1 MAKILLIDGNL
12 LLFRTFYAAY
22 AINKEPGNLPA
33 HLFFKSILD
42 ILNQENPQY
51 IFVAFDA
58 HGQTKRHAI
67 FQDYKAGRTSPPP
80 LIYRQKKMILEL
92 LELAKIQAWEQLGD
106 EADDLIA
113 TLTRRYQED
122 HEVVIFSED
131 KDLLQLVNDRVSV
144 VIKNKQDKKTYLK
157 IDQTNFQNHFFLEPQ
172 QIIDFKAI
180 AGDPSDNLKGIKGI
194 GNKTAIS
201 LIQKYGSLENIYQNL
216 ESLTASQQAKFLT
229 DQDNAFLCKKLAC
242 LNTEVEINLK
252 LEDLNFYFQNFT
264 DPVFLAKLKE
274 LNLNQLHRIFN
285 IY

>member
-1 MAKILLIDGNL
+1 M
-12 LLFRTFYAAY
+12 
-22 AINKEPGNLPA
+22 
-33 HLFFKSILD
+33 
-42 ILNQENPQY
+42 
-51 IFVAFDA
+51 
-58 HGQTKRHAI
+58 
-67 FQDYKAGRTSPPP
+67 
-80 LIYRQKKMILEL
+80 
-92 LELAKIQAWEQLGD
+92 
-106 EADDLIA
+106 IA

-131 KDLLQLVNDRVSV
+131 KDLLQLVNKRVSV

-252 LEDLNFYFQNFT
+252 LEDLNFYFQNFAN
-264 DPVFLAKLKE
+264 PAFLAKLKE

>member
-92 LELAKIQAWEQLGD
+92 LELAKIQA
-106 EADDLIA
+106 
-113 TLTRRYQED
+113 
-122 HEVVIFSED
+122 
-131 KDLLQLVNDRVSV
+131 
-144 VIKNKQDKKTYLK
+144 
-157 IDQTNFQNHFFLEPQ
+157 
-172 QIIDFKAI
+172 
-180 AGDPSDNLKGIKGI
+180 
-194 GNKTAIS
+194 
-201 LIQKYGSLENIYQNL
+201 
-216 ESLTASQQAKFLT
+216 
-229 DQDNAFLCKKLAC
+229 
-242 LNTEVEINLK
+242 
-252 LEDLNFYFQNFT
+252 
-264 DPVFLAKLKE
+264 
-274 LNLNQLHRIFN
+274 
-285 IY
+285 

>member
-1 MAKILLIDGNL
+1 M
-12 LLFRTFYAAY
+12 
-22 AINKEPGNLPA
+22 
-33 HLFFKSILD
+33 
-42 ILNQENPQY
+42 
-51 IFVAFDA
+51 
-58 HGQTKRHAI
+58 
-67 FQDYKAGRTSPPP
+67 
-80 LIYRQKKMILEL
+80 
-92 LELAKIQAWEQLGD
+92 
-106 EADDLIA
+106 IA

-131 KDLLQLVNDRVSV
+131 KDLLQLVNNRVSV

-216 ESLTASQQAKFLT
+216 ASLTASQQAKFLA

-252 LEDLNFYFQNFT
+252 LEDLNFYFQNFAN
-264 DPVFLAKLKE
+264 PAFLAKLKE

>member
-22 AINKEPGNLPA
+22 AINKEPGNLPI

-42 ILNQENPQY
+42 ILGQEDPHY

-58 HGQTKRHAI
+58 HGRTKRHAI

-80 LIYRQKKMILEL
+80 LIYEQKKLILEL
-92 LELAKIQAWEQLGD
+92 LKLAKIQAWEQLGD

-157 IDQTNFQNHFFLEPQ
+157 IDQTNFQNNFFLEPQ

-252 LEDLNFYFQNFT
+252 LEDLNFYFQNFAN
-264 DPVFLAKLKE
+264 PAFLAKLKE